1 MFIFEVLIRINMET
15 ENSSEKKIK
24 EKLFS
29 KNSESVISALNRL
42 KETGRITHL
51 PLLFDLLNSTP
62 EPQIEKEILFI
73 LNNLKIKEAVV
84 KIIEAIEN
92 PEYLS
97 IRKKIISCC
106 WQNGLDFKNH
116 LPLFADLMI
125 EGDWETAF
133 EAFTVIENM
142 ENMPEQKII
151 DVAAGKIREALKSA
165 DDQKKYFLTE
175 SLSLIS

>member
-1 MFIFEVLIRINMET
+1 ML
-15 ENSSEKKIK
+15 
-24 EKLFS
+24 
-29 KNSESVISALNRL
+29 
-42 KETGRITHL
+42 
-51 PLLFDLLNSTP
+51 
-62 EPQIEKEILFI
+62 
-73 LNNLKIKEAVV
+73 
-84 KIIEAIEN
+84 
-92 PEYLS
+92 
-97 IRKKIISCC
+97 

-142 ENMPEQKII
+142 ENLPEQKII